1 MLIALPNSDGSFTST
16 LFAPA
21 AMLRDLDRR
30 AESSEE
36 KTEVYLRWFREHYA
50 DAVALLGDDQL
61 RQAFTSYPRGPLIT
75 IQVRFAL
82 SSSLTGSARR
92 TTTSIAAYCSVTRPT
107 RWCRALLSA
116 RLR

>member
-21 AMLRDLDRR
+21 KMLRDLDQQ
-30 AESSEE
+30 AEASET

-50 DAVALLGDDQL
+50 DAVALLGEDQL

-75 IQVRFAL
+75 IQVRERSRRVADL
-82 SSSLTGSARR
+82 AVLDVQLPRPLRPARR
-92 TTTSIAAYCSVTRPT
+92 LGQLDGTVR
-107 RWCRALLSA
+107 RR
-116 RLR
+116 